1 VQIQPDGK
9 ILAAGN
15 TPNVNGTTDIL
26 LARFNPDGSDDKTF
40 GGGDGRVAVDLAGVI
55 NSQNAEKLHILPD
68 GRILVVAS
76 RYDGKGALGS
86 AVLRFNSNGS
96 LDSSFDGD
104 GILTRLPI
112 RVKDAVTQSNG
123 KIFLV
128 GELGEYDS
136 FWAVSRLSAS
146 GAVDKT
152 FGRNGVSTIDFNP
165 GSETDGGEADTI
177 VTQKDG
183 KMVVGG
189 IAQYD
194 EPGRNFALARYNVDG
209 SLDKSFGKAG
219 STQVFLPVPGGG
231 YGGPLDQVLNALALT
246 PGGKILAGGYNIF
259 APVIARFTSAG
270 KLDTTFGSGG
280 AVTLSSRQ
288 GAVTSLALQSNGR
301 VVAAGNDQRGNGD
314 TSFLLRLTSNGALHS
329 SFGTGGVVD
338 QLSGGDMSGDFTA
351 VTLQADGKIVIAG
364 TADKDLLVRRFLAV

>member
-1 VQIQPDGK
+1 
-9 ILAAGN
+9 
-15 TPNVNGTTDIL
+15 
-26 LARFNPDGSDDKTF
+26 
-40 GGGDGRVAVDLAGVI
+40 
-55 NSQNAEKLHILPD
+55 
-68 GRILVVAS
+68 
-76 RYDGKGALGS
+76 
-86 AVLRFNSNGS
+86 
-96 LDSSFDGD
+96 
-104 GILTRLPI
+104 
-112 RVKDAVTQSNG
+112 
-123 KIFLV
+123 
-128 GELGEYDS
+128 
-136 FWAVSRLSAS
+136 
-146 GAVDKT
+146 
-152 FGRNGVSTIDFNP
+152 
-165 GSETDGGEADTI
+165 
-177 VTQKDG
+177 
-183 KMVVGG
+183 
-189 IAQYD
+189 
-194 EPGRNFALARYNVDG
+194 
-209 SLDKSFGKAG
+209 
-219 STQVFLPVPGGG
+219 LPVPGGG